1 MKDLLQVE
9 IFQEELNKVMMSP
22 NYQEVYDLAY
32 PLP

>member
-9 IFQEELNKVMMSP
+9 MFQEELTKVMMSP
-22 NYQEVYDLAY
+22 NYQELYDLTN